1 MAPSPRPSAPWVRH
15 LLPALL
21 LASTACQEGEPAGPE
36 LPPSSLAT
44 TRQGLRLPIDN
55 VGDLFLGQTSPLFN
69 AVNLLDGRGFNAPDG
84 VALDTSVTPP
94 RVYVADT
101 SNHRVLAWADAN
113 AFADGAPADKIL
125 GQLDPYR
132 GTCNSTGLN
141 AGSLCS
147 PRAVAVDG
155 AGNLY
160 VTDTGNHRILG
171 FDTPF
176 SSDLVAD
183 RVYGQNGSFLSAT
196 CNLGGT
202 PGAATL
208 CTPVGLSLDA
218 AGNLYVSDQ
227 GNHRVLRFN
236 APLADTVADT
246 VLGQSGMTEN
256 LANGVDARGLANPS
270 RLAIDRSVTPNR
282 IYVADTDNHRVLGW
296 SNAAGF
302 ANGAPADR
310 LLGQPSATSTGCNT
324 GGVGPGTLCFPRGLA
339 VDAAGNLYVADTNN
353 NRLLVFDAPFT
364 SDAVADKVWGQT
376 SFTGTTCNSGGAGAG
391 TLCSPWGVA
400 LDAAGN
406 LLVADTSNSRVLVFT
421 GGRTGDTTA
430 DRVFGQANLTDT
442 ACNTGSISAQTLCNP
457 RGMAFDASGNLYV
470 ADHGNSRVL
479 VYNASP
485 ADTVAD
491 RVFGQASMTVG
502 TCNTP
507 SLSSSSLCNPG
518 SVAVESTGN
527 VWIGDEGNSRVLG
540 YLTPLTTNM
549 VADKLVGKSSYTSSS
564 CSPISATCFTTSA
577 PSVAVDAANNLYV
590 SDTSSHRVLGYNAP
604 FATGN
609 DTAADRVLGQTD
621 FANTARNSIDG
632 VSFNGPTGVHVD
644 RSASPNRLYVAD
656 SGNSRVLAWSS
667 VNFTNG
673 QAASRVFGQ
682 VDFTRGICNAGGL
695 SASSLCTPVDM
706 TTDAAG
712 NLYISDTNA
721 RVLEYDAPF
730 SAAGD
735 AVADRAFGQTA
746 FTGNTCNSGGASAL
760 TLCNPKGLTV
770 SPGGNLY
777 VVDGGNHR
785 LLRYTTPLSTDLVAD
800 AVLGQIGFRYTG
812 ANLVD
817 GAGLSSPYAVAI
829 DASVTPNRLYVVDYA
844 NSRVLAWGDVTDF
857 ENGSPADLVL
867 GQPDLLTSGCNSQGV
882 SASSLCSPI
891 AVTVDG
897 AGRVYVADASNDRVL
912 IYDAPFSTDTEA
924 DKVVGQ
930 ADFTGSSCNRGL
942 SSPSALTLCKPYGV
956 AISPAGDLFVSDA
969 SNNRILV
976 YVDVLNTDTAAD
988 AVFGQAGSF
997 TTTTCNRGGRSENS
1011 LCSPYQLALDTSVPG
1026 MRLYVADSSNNRVLE
1041 FDNPRTSDTTADM
1054 VLGQS
1059 SFGNA
1064 TCAASLT
1071 TLCDPKSVAVDAD
1084 GTVYVADRD
1093 GDRVV
1098 QFNSPRTTDASVDRI
1113 FGQSTSTGSSCN
1125 AGGLGPSSTC
1135 SPRGVAVDAV
1145 GNLYIADTNN
1155 HRVVVHLANNR
1166 PTATSLTLTPTSPA
1180 TTDELVGTYSYQDAD
1195 SDAQSGTEVR
1205 WYRNGQEQAAFFG
1218 RLRVPAA
1225 ATTRDEQWYFTVR
1238 ARDGLEF
1245 GRVATSPTVT
1255 ILNSA
1260 PVASAAA
1267 ISPTP
1272 PRTEDT
1278 LTASYGYSDADT
1290 DTESGSEI
1298 RWFRNNVE
1306 QPALLNQ
1313 LTVSASATAKGQVW
1327 YFTVR
1332 PGDGLSLGTTVT
1344 SPVVTIAN
1352 TPPSASS
1359 VQITPAS
1366 PSSTSS
1372 LSVSYTY
1379 ADSDSDAELGSEIR
1393 WYRNGVLQPSLN
1405 DQRTVPGPLT
1415 LNDQW
1420 YYTLRPRDGADL
1432 GTRVTSTTVVVGSS
1446 APTATNV
1453 QITPSTPRTSDALT
1467 ASYTYSDPDNQPETG
1482 SQIRWFRNNVEQA
1495 AYANLRTVPASATS
1509 KGTVWYF
1516 TVRPCDNTPVCGLTQ
1531 TAPATTVLNTAPSVS
1546 ALAITPAS
1554 PKATDTLTAGYTYAD
1569 ADSDAESGSEIRWFR
1584 NGVEQTTLANLRTLP
1599 AGTAAKGQTWYFTVR
1614 PRDGADFGTAAQSPP
1629 VTIVNSAPS
1638 ANQAAIT
1645 PTNPRTTD
1653 TLTGTY
1659 KYSDADGD
1667 VQSGSSVKWF
1677 RNNNEDTSLRNV
1689 LTVPPSKLS
1698 KGQAWKFTVAP
1709 SDGTA
1714 SGSTVTSNTVT
1725 ILNSPPVVTDVAISP
1740 ATPNAGEALTATFTY
1755 ADADADAQ
1763 SGSEL
1768 RWFKN
1773 GVEQTALAG
1782 SSTVP
1787 AGTTVKGERWTFSVR
1802 PRDGTDFGTPV
1813 TSSEVSIA
1821 NSAPLASSLAIQPAQ
1836 PGTEDNLVASYTYLD
1851 TDGDPESGTEFRWF
1865 RNGAEATAYFGL
1877 RTLPASATT
1886 KGESWY
1892 VTVKP
1897 KDGTDFGQQA
1907 TSAPVLILNTPPR
1920 ATNVNLSPLSPRATD
1935 ALAASYTYVDPDGDA
1950 QQGTELRW
1958 YRNEVEVGSLFNQ
1971 STVPAGTARAGET
1984 WYFTVKP
1991 KDGVAFGVLVTSTSV
2006 IVGSSAPVATAL
2018 QITPFAPTTQD
2029 VLVAN
2034 YLYSDP
2040 DGEPES
2046 GSEIEWQRNG
2056 TPVATL
2062 TGSRTVPGATARKGE
2077 SWSFSVRPKDGV
2089 SFGARQTSTP
2099 VVIRNTPPSA
2109 SSATISPA
2117 QPRTDDVLTAAFTY
2131 ADADGDQQSG
2141 SEIRWYRN
2149 GLEQPSLLDQPVV
2162 PDSATRKREVWYYRV
2177 RPKDGTDYGPA
2188 EVSNPIFIENSV
2200 PVANAGPDQRIPPTS
2215 AVVRVT
2221 LDGTGSQDVDG
2232 DVLDYTWS
2240 EGATVLSRGARV
2252 TVELPVGRHTLTL
2265 TVGDG
2270 EGTSTDEVLIDIPD
2284 PKPTVTAPADFTVPP
2299 GRVLLTGSATDPL
2312 GRQPLYQWTQVAGA
2326 PVELRDADKAAASFL
2341 GTRAGSYTFE
2351 LVATSDTTLSDPV
2364 RTTVTIRNLPPWAST
2379 PSRLVVEA
2387 GQELSIDG
2395 SGSDDPNA
2403 DPLAWRWTV
2412 ELGSVSSTLADGD
2425 KPTSRFTPQADGRY
2439 GVTLVVSDGTEDS
2452 PPAFTE
2458 IIAINLQVKTHPPVA
2473 NAGPDGVGELGKPV
2487 TLEGRGSY
2495 DIDGDALTYSWR
2507 RVSGPA
2513 DSPVPASSATPT
2525 FRATAAGTV
2534 VMGLTVSDGRV
2545 TSSEDLV
2552 TIEIDDPS
2560 VNRRPVARAGSD
2572 RAVVVGAEVQ
2582 LDATRSTDPDGDVL
2596 TYQWTQLAGPR
2607 VTLDNN
2613 RSPKPAFTPTR
2624 PGFVRFGLTVSDGKA
2639 SSAPSSVLIQVT
2651 TDGNSPP
2658 LASAGPDQK
2667 VTIGGVVT
2675 LDGSGSSDPDGDT
2688 LRYVW
2693 EQLWGSP
2700 VILANPGVRPTFT
2713 PPGQGRYRFR
2723 LTVLDGEAP
2732 SSSDEVDV
2740 IVGTHGADN
2749 KPPVALTATLLEAA
2763 VGERVQLDGT
2773 ESGDPDPL
2781 DRLTFEWTVSG
2792 FPTGSEPVLADAA
2805 TATPSFTP
2813 TVPGA
2818 YTFRLRVSDGD
2829 LTSSPSYVTVLAKS
2843 DQKQGLGCGAGSGAP
2858 LPLAAILLTLLG
2870 SGRRRALASRSARG
2884 FGARVLAMLLALG
2897 VAWVPV
2903 AAQAA
2908 VDPAQA
2914 KPQKKKP
2921 TSGKSTIG
2929 KTGTGKPVTG
2939 KTGTGTGTARL
2950 SGKKKKKQP
2959 GLEAPVEVV
2968 PSSVEEE
2975 GPAPAQ
2981 PVEETA
2987 VTPETSAAR
2996 PPQEAAPATEG
3007 PPNPYLNEA
3016 RQLYLGF
3023 QFEGIIPKLEF
3034 ALAVKG
3040 VTVAQKIEIYKL
3052 MALTH
3057 SAFDDAPQAEEAFL
3071 NILQLQPGYELT
3083 GGASPKI
3090 RSYFASAQKAYRARQ
3105 AVKLQ
3110 HAPPK
3115 PSSHGETT
3123 TVDVAVVTGADRV
3136 SAMTLHYRPRG
3147 STSGYSQLGMARGE
3161 NGAFSGN
3168 VPNAF
3173 PGPAGKRT
3181 LEYFVRARDTSG
3193 ALLASVGSE
3202 ETPLELTI
3210 ETVALAVSQ
3219 PIYKNWVFWTA
3230 VGVGAAAAVATP
3242 MVINRSA
3249 QVRPGTL
3256 GMEPLK

>member
-1 MAPSPRPSAPWVRH
+1 MAPSPRPAAPWVRH

-21 LASTACQEGEPAGPE
+21 LASAACQQAEPTEQE
-36 LPPSSLAT
+36 LSPPPLAT

-55 VGDLFLGQTSPLFN
+55 VGDLFLGQTTPTFN
-69 AVNLLDGRGFNAPDG
+69 AVNLLDGRGLNAPDG

-101 SNHRVLAWADAN
+101 SNSRILAWADAT
-113 AFADGAPADKIL
+113 AFVNGAPADKIL
-125 GQLDPYR
+125 GQIDPYR
-132 GTCNSTGLN
+132 GSCNGTGLN
-141 AGSLCS
+141 ASSLCG
-147 PRAVAVDG
+147 PRAVEVDVS
-155 AGNLY
+155 GNLY
-160 VTDTGNHRILG
+160 VSDTGNHRVLE

-183 RVYGQNGSFLSAT
+183 RVYGQNGNFLSAT

-218 AGNLYVSDQ
+218 SGNLYLSDQ

-236 APLADTVADT
+236 APLTDTVADT
-246 VLGQSGMTEN
+246 VLGQSGMTGN
-256 LANGVDARGLANPS
+256 LANGVDSRGLANPS
-270 RLAIDRSVTPNR
+270 RLAIDRSITPNR

-296 SNAAGF
+296 NNAATF

-310 LLGQPSATSTGCNT
+310 ILGQPSATSTGCNT
-324 GGVGPGTLCFPRGLA
+324 GGVGPSTLCFPRGLA

-364 SDAVADKVWGQT
+364 SDGVADKVWGQT
-376 SFTGTTCNSGGAGAG
+376 SFTGTTCNSGGAGAD

-406 LLVADTSNSRVLVFT
+406 LVVADTSNSRVLVFT

-430 DRVFGQANLTDT
+430 DRILGQATFTDIT
-442 ACNTGSISAQTLCNP
+442 CNTGGISAQTLCTP
-457 RGMAFDASGNLYV
+457 RGMAFDASGNFYV

-479 VYNASP
+479 VHNASP
-485 ADTVAD
+485 VDAVAD
-491 RVFGQASMTVG
+491 KVFGQASMTVG
-502 TCNTP
+502 TCNAAG
-507 SLSSSSLCNPG
+507 LNSSSLCNPG
-518 SVAVESTGN
+518 SVAVESSGN
-527 VWIGDEGNSRVLG
+527 VWVGDEGNSRVLG
-540 YLTPLTTNM
+540 FITPLTTNTT
-549 VADKLVGKSSYTSSS
+549 ADKLVGKSSYTSSS
-564 CSPISATCFTTSA
+564 CTPVSASCFITSA

-590 SDTSSHRVLGYNAP
+590 SDTSGNRVLGYNSP
-604 FATGN
+604 FTTGN
-609 DTAADRVLGQTD
+609 DTAADRVLGQPD
-621 FANTARNSIDG
+621 FANTARNSIDN
-632 VSFNGPTGVHVD
+632 VSLNGPAGVHVD
-644 RSASPNRLYVAD
+644 RSSSPNRLYVAD
-656 SGNSRVLAWSS
+656 SGSSRVLVWGS

-673 QAASRVFGQ
+673 QAADRVFGQ
-682 VDFTRGICNAGGL
+682 VDFTRGVCNGGGL
-695 SASSLCTPVDM
+695 SASSLCTPADM

-730 SAAGD
+730 ATGGD
-735 AVADRAFGQTA
+735 AVADRAFGQTV

-760 TLCNPKGLTV
+760 TLCNPKGLTL
-770 SPGGNLY
+770 SPAGNLY
-777 VVDGGNHR
+777 VVDGSNHR

-817 GAGLSSPYAVAI
+817 GSGMSSPYAVAI
-829 DASVTPNRLYVVDYA
+829 DSSVTPNRLYAVDYT
-844 NSRVLAWGDVTDF
+844 NSRVLAWANVTDF

-882 SASSLCSPI
+882 SASSLCNPT

-897 AGRVYVADASNDRVL
+897 TGRVYVTDSSNDRVL
-912 IYDAPFSTDTEA
+912 IFDAPFATDTAA

-942 SSPSALTLCKPYGV
+942 SAPSALTLCSPYGV

-969 SNNRILV
+969 DNNRVLV
-976 YVDVLNTDTAAD
+976 YADVLNTDTTAD
-988 AVFGQAGSF
+988 AVFGQTGLF
-997 TTTTCNRGGRSENS
+997 TTNTCNRGGRSENS
-1011 LCSPYQLALDTSVPG
+1011 LCAPYQLALDTSVPTL
-1026 MRLYVADSSNNRVLE
+1026 RLYVADTSNNRVLE
-1041 FDNPRTSDTTADM
+1041 YDSPRSSDTTADL
-1054 VLGQS
+1054 VLGQT

-1064 TCAASLT
+1064 TCAASQT
-1071 TLCDPKSVAVDAD
+1071 ALCDPKSVAVTSE
-1084 GTVYVADRD
+1084 GHVYVADRD

-1113 FGQSTSTGSSCN
+1113 FGQSSSTGSSCN
-1125 AGGLGPSSTC
+1125 AGGLGPASTC

-1145 GNLYIADTNN
+1145 GSLYVADTNN
-1155 HRVVVHLANNR
+1155 NRIVVYLANNR
-1166 PTATSLTLTPTSPA
+1166 PTATPLTLTPASPS
-1180 TTDELVGTYSYQDAD
+1180 TTDELVGTYSYQDTD
-1195 SDAQSGTEVR
+1195 GDTQSGSEVR

-1218 RLRVPAA
+1218 LLRVPAS

-1245 GRVATSPTVT
+1245 GRLETSPTVT
-1255 ILNSA
+1255 ILNTA
-1260 PVASAAA
+1260 PAAASAA

-1272 PRTEDT
+1272 PRTDDT

-1298 RWFRNNVE
+1298 RWFLNNVE
-1306 QPALLNQ
+1306 QTGLLNQ
-1313 LTVSASATAKGQVW
+1313 LTVPASATTKGQVW

-1332 PGDGLSLGTTVT
+1332 PGDGTSLGTTVT

-1372 LSVSYTY
+1372 LSVSYLY

-1393 WYRNGVLQPSLN
+1393 WYRNGVLQSSLN

-1432 GTRVTSTTVVVGSS
+1432 GTLATSTTVVVGSS

-1453 QITPSTPRTSDALT
+1453 QITPSPARTNDILT
-1467 ASYTYSDPDNQPETG
+1467 ASYTYSDPDSQPETA
-1482 SQIRWFRNNVEQA
+1482 SQIRWFKNNVEQT
-1495 AYANLRTVPASATS
+1495 AYANLRTVPASATT
-1509 KGTVWYF
+1509 KNDVWYF

-1531 TAPATTVLNTAPSVS
+1531 TAPAATVLNTAPSVS

-1569 ADSDAESGSEIRWFR
+1569 ADSDAESGSEIRWFK

-1614 PRDGADFGTAAQSPP
+1614 PRDGADFGTAAQSAP

-1638 ANQAAIT
+1638 ANQADVT
-1645 PTNPRTTD
+1645 PTNPRVTD

-1667 VQSGSSVKWF
+1667 AQTGSSVKWF
-1677 RNNNEDTSLRNV
+1677 KNNVEDTSLRNT
-1689 LTVPPSKLS
+1689 LTVPPSKLG

-1725 ILNSPPVVTDVAISP
+1725 ILNSPPVVTGVAITP
-1740 ATPNAGEALTATFTY
+1740 AAPNAGEALTATYTY
-1755 ADADADAQ
+1755 ADADTDAQ

-1782 SSTVP
+1782 SATVP

-1802 PRDGTDFGTPV
+1802 PKDGTDFGTPV

-1821 NSAPLASSLAIQPAQ
+1821 NSVPLASSLAIQPAQ
-1836 PGTEDNLVASYTYLD
+1836 PGTDDNLVASYNYLD
-1851 TDGDPESGTEFRWF
+1851 ADGDVESGTEFRWF

-1897 KDGTDFGQQA
+1897 KDGTDFGQLA

-1958 YRNEVEVGSLFNQ
+1958 YRNDVEVGSLFNQ

-2046 GSEIEWQRNG
+2046 GSELEWQRDG

-2062 TGSRTVPGATARKGE
+2062 AGSRTVPTATARKGE

-2089 SFGARQTSTP
+2089 SFGARQTSAP

-2109 SSATISPA
+2109 SSASISPA
-2117 QPRTDDVLTAAFTY
+2117 QPRTDDVLTATFAY
-2131 ADADGDQQSG
+2131 ADADGDPQSG
-2141 SEIRWYRN
+2141 SELRWYRN

-2162 PDSATRKREVWYYRV
+2162 PASATRKREVWYYRV

-2188 EVSNPIFIENSV
+2188 EVSSPIFIENSP
-2200 PVANAGPDQRIPPTS
+2200 PVANAGPDQRILPTQ

-2232 DVLDYTWS
+2232 DVLDSTWS

-2252 TVELPVGRHTLTL
+2252 NVELPVGQHTLTL

-2284 PKPTVTAPADFTVPP
+2284 PKPTVTAPADFTMAP
-2299 GRVLLTGSATDPL
+2299 GRVLLTGNATDPL
-2312 GRQPLYQWTQVAGA
+2312 GRVPVYQWTQVAGA
-2326 PVELRDADKAAASFL
+2326 PVDLRDANTSTAWFL
-2341 GTRAGSYTFE
+2341 GTRAGTYTFE

-2364 RTTVTIRNLPPWAST
+2364 RTTVTIRNLPPWASA
-2379 PSRLVVEA
+2379 PARQVVEA

-2395 SGSDDPNA
+2395 SSSDDPNA
-2403 DPLAWRWTV
+2403 DPLTWRWTV

-2425 KPTSRFTPQADGRY
+2425 KPTSRFTPLADGRY

-2452 PPAFTE
+2452 TPAFTE
-2458 IIAINLQVKTHPPVA
+2458 IIAINLQVTTHPPTA
-2473 NAGPDGVGELGKPV
+2473 NAGPDGVGELGKSI

-2513 DSPVPASSATPT
+2513 EVPVPASSPTPT

-2552 TIEIDDPS
+2552 TFEIDDPA

-2572 RAVVVGAEVQ
+2572 RPVMVGTEVQ
-2582 LDATRSTDPDGDVL
+2582 LDGTRSVDPDGDVL

-2613 RSPKPAFTPTR
+2613 RSPKPTFTPTR
-2624 PGFVRFGLTVSDGKA
+2624 LGFVRLGLTVSDGKA

-2658 LASAGPDQK
+2658 LASAGPDQQ

-2700 VILANPGVRPTFT
+2700 VVLASPGAHPTFR

-2723 LTVLDGEAP
+2723 LTVQDGEAP

-2740 IVGTHGADN
+2740 IVSTHGSDN
-2749 KPPVALTATLLEAA
+2749 KPPVALTSGTLEVA
-2763 VGERVQLDGT
+2763 VGEHVQLDGT
-2773 ESGDPDPL
+2773 ESDDPDPL
-2781 DRLTFEWTVSG
+2781 DKLTYEWTASG
-2792 FPTGSEPVLADAA
+2792 FPTGSEPVLADAG

-2813 TVPGA
+2813 TVSGA

-2843 DQKQGLGCGAGSGAP
+2843 DQKGGLGCGAGSGAP
-2858 LPLAAILLTLLG
+2858 LPLAAILLTLLWD
-2870 SGRRRALASRSARG
+2870 GRRRALAPR
-2884 FGARVLAMLLALG
+2884 GARVFAARALAMLLALG
-2897 VAWVPV
+2897 VAWMPMV
-2903 AAQAA
+2903 AQAA

-2914 KPQKKKP
+2914 KTRKKKP
-2921 TSGKSTIG
+2921 TSGKSTF
-2929 KTGTGKPVTG
+2929 GKPSAGKSVTG
-2939 KTGTGTGTARL
+2939 KL

-2959 GLEAPVEVV
+2959 ALETPVEVV
-2968 PSSVEEE
+2968 PPPVEDA
-2975 GPAPAQ
+2975 GPEPVQ
-2981 PVEETA
+2981 PVEESA
-2987 VTPETSAAR
+2987 VTPETSAA
-2996 PPQEAAPATEG
+2996 PPQEEASHAEG
-3007 PPNPYLNEA
+3007 PPNPYLEEA

-3040 VTVAQKIEIYKL
+3040 VTVVQKIEIYKL

-3057 SAFDDAPQAEEAFL
+3057 SAFDDAPKAEEAFL
-3071 NILQLQPGYELT
+3071 NILQLQPDYELT

-3090 RSYFASAQKAYRARQ
+3090 RSYFASAQKTYRARQ

-3110 HAPPK
+3110 HAAPK
-3115 PSSHGETT
+3115 PSSLGETT
-3123 TVDVAVVTGADRV
+3123 TVDVAVVAGADRV

-3147 STSGYSQLGMARGE
+3147 STGGYSQLGMARGE

-3181 LEYFVRARDTSG
+3181 IEYFVRARDPSG
-3193 ALLASVGSE
+3193 GLLASVGSE
-3202 ETPLELTI
+3202 ETPLELTM
-3210 ETVALAVSQ
+3210 ETVALAASQ
-3219 PIYKNWVFWTA
+3219 PIYKSWVFWTA
-3230 VGVGAAAAVATP
+3230 VGVGAAAAIATP
-3242 MVINRSA
+3242 VVINRSA